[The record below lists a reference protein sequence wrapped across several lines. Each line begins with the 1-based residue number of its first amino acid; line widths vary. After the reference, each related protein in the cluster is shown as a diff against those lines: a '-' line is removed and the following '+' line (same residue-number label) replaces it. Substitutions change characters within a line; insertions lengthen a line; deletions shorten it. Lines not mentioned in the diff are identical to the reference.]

1 MEQVPNSK
9 KLIESKMATLIEQ
22 MQALP
27 KNPRGFPKDKK
38 KHASLQKQLDT
49 LSGQL
54 KKLQKK
60 EAPPQPPR
68 AVTPESKA
76 RAAALL
82 KKKQKELEERKE
94 AVRKEKKKKKVV
106 KKPDIPLVVT
116 RPSSASKKKVVKKEK
131 KSPKAEVKKSK
142 VISTKGQKP
151 PIRTKVEKK
160 TDSVPSGKLSVA
172 DSRRA
177 RGVPAQFPR
186 LKDKTGKPT
195 VASMVPEPWERRN
208 VGESGTPE
216 QRSKIYNE
224 MFKPGVRMEGATTE
238 ISPSTSSAKPSP
250 RVPETSEKNQRNV
263 AEKKK
268 EVDEKAIKRVTES
281 NKDTDIFHQIA
292 YGIGKITGQPATLD
306 YTYPG
311 DSDYN
316 KRKGGKVSNPS
327 RKKYAM
333 NRGGKVASIRKPTRA

>member
-68 AVTPESKA
+68 GVTPKSKA
-76 RAAALL
+76 RAAALV
-82 KKKQKELEERKE
+82 KKKKKELEERNE
-94 AVRKEKKKKKVV
+94 AVRKEKK
-106 KKPDIPLVVT
+106 
-116 RPSSASKKKVVKKEK
+116 KKKVVKKEK

-268 EVDEKAIKRVTES
+268 EVDKKAIKRVTES

>member
-1 MEQVPNSK
+1 
-9 KLIESKMATLIEQ
+9 MATLIEQ

-106 KKPDIPLVVT
+106 KKP
-116 RPSSASKKKVVKKEK
+116 REVVKKAAVETKQAFMKRKEAEDKKKAKLKKDKKAKEK
-131 KSPKAEVKKSK
+131 ILHRREGPEAGAPYKPYPKELGKSPGDPFRSQWIPKGMTKEEAFKEGKIDRQTYKKNWPRWEPPAKIDDPDAVQREAVIEKRLGKKKAE
-142 VISTKGQKP
+142 P
-151 PIRTKVEKK
+151 
-160 TDSVPSGKLSVA
+160 
-172 DSRRA
+172 
-177 RGVPAQFPR
+177 
-186 LKDKTGKPT
+186 
-195 VASMVPEPWERRN
+195 VASKTISKEPA
-208 VGESGTPE
+208 V
-216 QRSKIYNE
+216 
-224 MFKPGVRMEGATTE
+224 
-238 ISPSTSSAKPSP
+238 STVSLP

-268 EVDEKAIKRVTES
+268 EVDKKAIKRVTES

>member
-94 AVRKEKKKKKVV
+94 AVRKEKK
-106 KKPDIPLVVT
+106 
-116 RPSSASKKKVVKKEK
+116 KKKVVKKEK